1 MMELTTATAT
11 PGTLT
16 RDQVDLIKRTIAK
29 GATDDELQLFIAAAN
44 RTGLDP
50 FQRQIYAIKR
60 GGQMTIQV
68 GIDGFRLI
76 AERTGEYQGQTAT
89 QWCGPDGTWRDVWLE
104 NGPPAAARVG
114 VYRAGFREPLYGTAL
129 FRSYSQG
136 SGLWA
141 KMPEVM
147 IAKCAEA
154 LALRRAFPAQLS
166 GLYVTEEMEQAD
178 RDNETVTATTARGRR
193 QAPAAEPAPA
203 TVDDHASKMRERL
216 KALAETYNTPWA
228 DAIAACRL
236 RFGIKTAADLT
247 AEQLDKLEAE
257 WQQLEASRPAT
268 IDVKAEPI
276 VNLDDLLDL

>member
-1 MMELTTATAT
+1 MEMITASTTTA
-11 PGTLT
+11 GLT

-29 GATDDELQLFIAAAN
+29 GATDDELALFVAAAN

-76 AERTGEYQGQTAT
+76 AERTGEYEGQTAT
-89 QWCGPDGTWRDVWLE
+89 QWCGPDGVWRDVWLD

-114 VYRAGFREPLYGTAL
+114 VYRRGFREALYGTAL

-136 SGLWA
+136 SGLWT

-147 IAKCAEA
+147 LAKCAEA

-178 RDNETVTATTARGRR
+178 RDNEPVHTTIAKGKRR
-193 QAPAAEPAPA
+193 IETPPPAP
-203 TVDDHASKMRERL
+203 VPPVEDEHAVTMRGKL
-216 KALAETYNTPWA
+216 QALADKFHTPFA
-228 DAIAACRL
+228 EAVMACRMQ
-236 RFGIKTAADLT
+236 FGVKQAGDLT
-247 AEQLDKLEAE
+247 DEHLAKLEAE
-257 WQQLEASRPAT
+257 WTSLHASIG
-268 IDVKAEPI
+268 IDVVDVEAEP
-276 VNLDDLLDL
+276 VDLL

>member
-1 MMELTTATAT
+1 MELTTTN
-11 PGTLT
+11 GTGSLT

-29 GATDDELQLFIAAAN
+29 GATDDELALFVAAAN

-76 AERTGEYQGQTAT
+76 AERTGEYEGQTVT
-89 QWCGPDGTWRDVWLE
+89 QWCGTDGVWRDVWLD

-136 SGLWA
+136 SGLWT

-147 IAKCAEA
+147 LAKCAEA

-178 RDNETVTATTARGRR
+178 RDNEASTATTGRGRR
-193 QAPAAEPAPA
+193 RVETPSPAPIPL
-203 TVDDHASKMRERL
+203 VDDDRAATMREKL
-216 KALAETYNTPWA
+216 Q
-228 DAIAACRL
+228 AIADKYRTPFAEAVTACRMQ
-236 RFGIKTAADLT
+236 FGVRSAADLT
-247 AEQLDKLEAE
+247 DEHLAKLDAE
-257 WQQLEASRPAT
+257 WAALHASIG
-268 IDVKAEPI
+268 IDVVDVDAE
-276 VNLDDLLDL
+276 VVDLL

>member
-1 MMELTTATAT
+1 MEMITASTTTA
-11 PGTLT
+11 GLT

-29 GATDDELQLFIAAAN
+29 GATDDELALFVAAAN

-76 AERTGEYQGQTAT
+76 AERTGEYEGQTVT
-89 QWCGPDGTWRDVWLE
+89 QWCGPDGAWRDVWLD

-114 VYRAGFREPLYGTAL
+114 VYRQGFREPLYGTAL

-136 SGLWA
+136 SGLWQ

-147 IAKCAEA
+147 LAKCAEA

-178 RDNETVTATTARGRR
+178 RDNEPVHTTIAKGKRR
-193 QAPAAEPAPA
+193 VETPAP
-203 TVDDHASKMRERL
+203 VPPVEDEHAVTMRGKL
-216 KALAETYNTPWA
+216 QALADKFQTPFSEA
-228 DAIAACRL
+228 VMACRMQ
-236 RFGIKTAADLT
+236 FGVKQAGDLT
-247 AEQLDKLEAE
+247 DEHLQKLEAE
-257 WQQLEASRPAT
+257 WTSLHASIG
-268 IDVKAEPI
+268 IDVVDVEAEP
-276 VNLDDLLDL
+276 VDLL

>member
-1 MMELTTATAT
+1 MELTTTTQA
-11 PGTLT
+11 GLT

-29 GATDDELQLFIAAAN
+29 GATDDELSLFVAAAN

-76 AERTGEYQGQTAT
+76 AERTGEYEGQTVT
-89 QWCGPDGTWRDVWLE
+89 QWCGPDGAWRDVWLDQ
-104 NGPPAAARVG
+104 GPPAAARVG
-114 VYRAGFREPLYGTAL
+114 VYRAGFREALYGTAL

-136 SGLWA
+136 SGLWT

-147 IAKCAEA
+147 LAKCAEA

-178 RDNETVTATTARGRR
+178 RDNEPVTATTARAKR
-193 QAPAAEPAPA
+193 QPSPAPA
-203 TVDDHASKMRERL
+203 TPPPPAGGEAQRAAIH
-216 KALAETYNTPWA
+216 ALAEKHGES
-228 DAIAACRL
+228 
-236 RFGIKTAADLT
+236 FGAVVLALKSRHEGVATAADLT
-247 AEQLDKLEAE
+247 LEQIAALDAEWDALRSGSVDVEAIEAE
-257 WQQLEASRPAT
+257 
-268 IDVKAEPI
+268 
-276 VNLDDLLDL
+276 LL

>member
-1 MMELTTATAT
+1 MDLVQTTPTAA
-11 PGTLT
+11 GLT

-60 GGQMTIQV
+60 GAQMTIQV

-89 QWCGPDGTWRDVWLE
+89 QWCGPDGAWRDVWLD

-114 VYRAGFREPLYGTAL
+114 VYRAGFREALYGTAL

-136 SGLWA
+136 SGLWQ

-147 IAKCAEA
+147 LAKCAEA

-166 GLYVTEEMEQAD
+166 GLYVSEEMDQAD
-178 RDNETVTATTARGRR
+178 RDNEPVTATTGRGKR
-193 QAPAAEPAPA
+193 QTPAPEA
-203 TVDDHASKMRERL
+203 AAAPTSDAHAAAMRDRL
-216 KALAETYNTPWA
+216 KAMAERHHVAWN
-228 DAIAACRL
+228 DAITACRM
-236 RFGIKTAADLT
+236 RFGIQTAADLT
-247 AEQLDKLEAE
+247 PANLDALEAE
-257 WQQLEASRPAT
+257 WTELEATRPGVTLEA
-268 IDVKAEPI
+268 DVIE
-276 VNLDDLLDL
+276 L

>member
-1 MMELTTATAT
+1 MEMITASTITA
-11 PGTLT
+11 GLT

-29 GATDDELQLFIAAAN
+29 GATDDELALFVAAAN

-76 AERTGEYQGQTAT
+76 AERTGEYEGQTAT
-89 QWCGPDGTWRDVWLE
+89 QWCGPDGAWRDVWLD

-114 VYRAGFREPLYGTAL
+114 VYRQGFREPLYGTAL

-136 SGLWA
+136 SGLWT

-147 IAKCAEA
+147 LAKCAEA

-178 RDNETVTATTARGRR
+178 RDNEPVHTTISKGRR
-193 QAPAAEPAPA
+193 RVETPPPAP
-203 TVDDHASKMRERL
+203 VPPVEDEHAVTMRGKL
-216 KALAETYNTPWA
+216 QALADKFHTPFA
-228 DAIAACRL
+228 EAVMACRMQ
-236 RFGIKTAADLT
+236 FGVKQAGDLT
-247 AEQLDKLEAE
+247 DEHLAKLEAE
-257 WQQLEASRPAT
+257 WTSLHASIG
-268 IDVKAEPI
+268 IDVVDVEAEP
-276 VNLDDLLDL
+276 VDLL

>member
-1 MMELTTATAT
+1 MEMMTASATTA
-11 PGTLT
+11 GLT

-29 GATDDELQLFIAAAN
+29 GATDDELALFVAAAN

-76 AERTGEYQGQTAT
+76 AERTGEYEGQTRT
-89 QWCGPDGTWRDVWLE
+89 EWCGPDGAWRDVWLD

-114 VYRAGFREPLYGTAL
+114 VYRQGFREPLYGTAL

-136 SGLWA
+136 SGLWQ

-147 IAKCAEA
+147 LAKCAEA

-178 RDNETVTATTARGRR
+178 RDNEPVHTTIAKGKRR
-193 QAPAAEPAPA
+193 VETPTPAP
-203 TVDDHASKMRERL
+203 VPPVEDEHAVTMRGKL
-216 KALAETYNTPWA
+216 QALADKFHTPFA
-228 DAIAACRL
+228 EAVMACRMQ
-236 RFGIKTAADLT
+236 FGVKQAGDLT
-247 AEQLDKLEAE
+247 DEHLAKLEAE
-257 WQQLEASRPAT
+257 WTSLHASIG
-268 IDVKAEPI
+268 IDVEAEP
-276 VNLDDLLDL
+276 VDLL

>member
-1 MMELTTATAT
+1 MELTTTN
-11 PGTLT
+11 GTGSLT

-29 GATDDELQLFIAAAN
+29 GATDDELALFVAAAN

-76 AERTGEYQGQTAT
+76 AERTGEYEGQTVT
-89 QWCGPDGTWRDVWLE
+89 QWCGPDGAWRDVWLD

-114 VYRAGFREPLYGTAL
+114 VYRAGFREALYGTAL

-136 SGLWA
+136 SGLWT

-147 IAKCAEA
+147 LAKCAEA

-178 RDNETVTATTARGRR
+178 RDNEPVHTTIAKGKRR
-193 QAPAAEPAPA
+193 VETPTPAP
-203 TVDDHASKMRERL
+203 VPPVEDEHAVTMRGKL
-216 KALAETYNTPWA
+216 QALADKFQTPFA
-228 DAIAACRL
+228 EAVMACRMQ
-236 RFGIKTAADLT
+236 FGVKQAGDLT
-247 AEQLDKLEAE
+247 DEHLAKLEAE
-257 WQQLEASRPAT
+257 WTSLHASIG
-268 IDVKAEPI
+268 IDVVDVEAE
-276 VNLDDLLDL
+276 VVDLL

>member
-1 MMELTTATAT
+1 MEMITASTTTA
-11 PGTLT
+11 GLT

-29 GATDDELQLFIAAAN
+29 GATDDELALFVAAAN

-76 AERTGEYQGQTAT
+76 AERTGEYEGQTVT
-89 QWCGPDGTWRDVWLE
+89 QWCGPDGAWRDVWLD

-114 VYRAGFREPLYGTAL
+114 VYRQGFREPLYGTAL

-136 SGLWA
+136 SGLWT

-147 IAKCAEA
+147 LAKCAEA

-178 RDNETVTATTARGRR
+178 RDNEASTATTSRGKRR
-193 QAPAAEPAPA
+193 VETPPPAP
-203 TVDDHASKMRERL
+203 VPPVEDEHAVTMRGKL
-216 KALAETYNTPWA
+216 QALADKFHTPFA
-228 DAIAACRL
+228 EAVMACRMQ
-236 RFGIKTAADLT
+236 FGVKQAGDLT
-247 AEQLDKLEAE
+247 DEHLAKLEAE
-257 WQQLEASRPAT
+257 WTSLHASIG
-268 IDVKAEPI
+268 IDVVDVEAEP
-276 VNLDDLLDL
+276 VDLL

>member
-1 MMELTTATAT
+1 MELTTTNPTA
-11 PGTLT
+11 GLS

-29 GATDDELQLFIAAAN
+29 GATDDELALFVAAAN

-60 GGQMTIQV
+60 GGSMTIQV

-76 AERTGEYQGQTAT
+76 AERTGQYEGQTAT

-104 NGPPAAARVG
+104 KEPPAAARVG
-114 VYRAGFREPLYGTAL
+114 VYRHGFREALYGTAL

-136 SGLWA
+136 SGLWT

-147 IAKCAEA
+147 LAKCAEA

-178 RDNETVTATTARGRR
+178 RPDVSSTATTGRGRR
-193 QAPAAEPAPA
+193 TVEPQPVEVEVIQTARAGDEQRAALTAI
-203 TVDDHASKMRERL
+203 
-216 KALAETYNTPWA
+216 AEKYNTPFPEVVS
-228 DAIAACRL
+228 AIKVRTGAAS
-236 RFGIKTAADLT
+236 AADLT
-247 AEQLDKLEAE
+247 LDQIAAMDAE
-257 WQQLEASRPAT
+257 WELLHAERP
-268 IDVKAEPI
+268 V
-276 VNLDDLLDL
+276 DL

>member
-1 MMELTTATAT
+1 MEMITASTTTA
-11 PGTLT
+11 GLT

-29 GATDDELQLFIAAAN
+29 GATDDELALFVAAAN

-50 FQRQIYAIKR
+50 FQRQMYAIKR

-76 AERTGEYQGQTAT
+76 AERTGEYEGQTVT
-89 QWCGPDGTWRDVWLE
+89 QWCGPDGVWRDVWLD

-114 VYRAGFREPLYGTAL
+114 VYRQGFREPLYGTAL

-136 SGLWA
+136 SGLWT

-147 IAKCAEA
+147 LAKCAEA

-178 RDNETVTATTARGRR
+178 RDNEPVHTTIAKGKRR
-193 QAPAAEPAPA
+193 VETPPPAP
-203 TVDDHASKMRERL
+203 VPPVEDEHAVTMRGKL
-216 KALAETYNTPWA
+216 QALADKFQTPFA
-228 DAIAACRL
+228 EAVMACRMQ
-236 RFGIKTAADLT
+236 FGVKQAGDLT
-247 AEQLDKLEAE
+247 DEHLAKLEAE
-257 WQQLEASRPAT
+257 WTSLHASIG
-268 IDVKAEPI
+268 IDVVDVEAEP
-276 VNLDDLLDL
+276 VDLL

>member
-1 MMELTTATAT
+1 MEMMTASTTNA
-11 PGTLT
+11 GLT

-29 GATDDELQLFIAAAN
+29 GATDDELALFVAAAN

-76 AERTGEYQGQTAT
+76 AERTGEYEGQTVT
-89 QWCGPDGTWRDVWLE
+89 QWCGPDGVWRDVWLD

-114 VYRAGFREPLYGTAL
+114 VYRQGFREALYGTAL

-136 SGLWA
+136 SGLWT

-147 IAKCAEA
+147 LAKCAEA

-178 RDNETVTATTARGRR
+178 RDNEPVHTTIAKGKRR
-193 QAPAAEPAPA
+193 VETPPPAP
-203 TVDDHASKMRERL
+203 VPPVEDEHAVTMRGKL
-216 KALAETYNTPWA
+216 QALADKFHTPFA
-228 DAIAACRL
+228 EAVMACRMQ
-236 RFGIKTAADLT
+236 FGVKQAGDLT
-247 AEQLDKLEAE
+247 DEHLAKLEAE
-257 WQQLEASRPAT
+257 WTSLHASIG
-268 IDVKAEPI
+268 IDVVDVEAEP
-276 VNLDDLLDL
+276 VDLL

>member
-1 MMELTTATAT
+1 MMELMTASTAAA
-11 PGTLT
+11 GLS

-29 GATDDELQLFIAAAN
+29 GATDDELALFVAAAN

-76 AERTGEYQGQTAT
+76 AERTGEYEGQTVT

-104 NGPPAAARVG
+104 QGPPAAARVG
-114 VYRAGFREPLYGTAL
+114 VYRAGFREALYGTAL

-136 SGLWA
+136 SGLWT

-147 IAKCAEA
+147 LAKCAEA

-178 RDNETVTATTARGRR
+178 RDNEPSTATTGRGRR
-193 QAPAAEPAPA
+193 RVETPTPAPVLEA
-203 TVDDHASKMRERL
+203 DDHAATMRAKL
-216 KALAETYNTPWA
+216 QALADRFHTPFSEA
-228 DAIAACRL
+228 VSACRIQ
-236 RFGIKTAADLT
+236 FGIKQAGELT
-247 AEQLDKLEAE
+247 DDHLQKLEAE
-257 WQQLEASRPAT
+257 WTSLHAAIG
-268 IDVKAEPI
+268 IDVLDVEAEPI
-276 VNLDDLLDL
+276 DLL

>member
-1 MMELTTATAT
+1 MELTTTN
-11 PGTLT
+11 GTGSLT

-29 GATDDELQLFIAAAN
+29 GATDDELALFVAAAN

-89 QWCGPDGTWRDVWLE
+89 QWCGPDGAWRDVWLD

-114 VYRAGFREPLYGTAL
+114 VYRNGFREPLYGTAL

-136 SGLWA
+136 SGLWT

-147 IAKCAEA
+147 LAKCAEA

-178 RDNETVTATTARGRR
+178 RDNEASTATTGRGRR
-193 QAPAAEPAPA
+193 RVEMPTPAPA
-203 TVDDHASKMRERL
+203 PTLEDDHAAAMRAKL
-216 KALAETYNTPWA
+216 QTLADKFSTPFGEA
-228 DAIAACRL
+228 VTACRIQ
-236 RFGIKTAADLT
+236 FGVKQAGDLT
-247 AEQLDKLEAE
+247 DEHLQKLEAE
-257 WQQLEASRPAT
+257 WTSLHASIG
-268 IDVKAEPI
+268 IDVVDVDAE
-276 VNLDDLLDL
+276 VVDLL

>member
-1 MMELTTATAT
+1 MEMITASTTTA
-11 PGTLT
+11 GLT

-29 GATDDELQLFIAAAN
+29 GATDDELALFVAAAN

-76 AERTGEYQGQTAT
+76 AERTGEYEGQTVT
-89 QWCGPDGTWRDVWLE
+89 QWCGPDGAWRDVWLD

-114 VYRAGFREPLYGTAL
+114 VYRQGFREPLYGTAL

-136 SGLWA
+136 SGLWT

-147 IAKCAEA
+147 LAKCAEA

-178 RDNETVTATTARGRR
+178 RDNEPVHTTIAKGKRR
-193 QAPAAEPAPA
+193 VETPTPAP
-203 TVDDHASKMRERL
+203 VPPVEDEHAVTMRAKL
-216 KALAETYNTPWA
+216 QALADRFQTPFA
-228 DAIAACRL
+228 EAVMACRMQ
-236 RFGIKTAADLT
+236 FGVKQAGDLT
-247 AEQLDKLEAE
+247 DEHLQKLEAE
-257 WQQLEASRPAT
+257 WSSLHASIG
-268 IDVKAEPI
+268 IDVVDVEAEPI
-276 VNLDDLLDL
+276 DLL